1 VSIWNGWKES
11 IIERT
16 SVKQLIFGL
25 CLLAG
30 AASAQT
36 PVVPASVDPT
46 EAITRLREGLVD
58 SFNKRD
64 IERLLSHLDTNVVV
78 TWQNG
83 EVSKGPEG
91 VRAYYQKM
99 MSGDRP
105 VVRSVL
111 AKPEVEGRHV
121 YGDWAVSWGNL
132 NDTFT
137 LTDGKELPF
146 NSRFTATI
154 TRRGDRWLV
163 TAFHASLNVFQNPV
177 LTLAAKKLG
186 LVTGLAGL
194 LLGAVLG
201 LLLGRLFVRRR
212 T

>member
-1 VSIWNGWKES
+1 MKI
-11 IIERT
+11 
-16 SVKQLIFGL
+16 LIGGL
-25 CLLAG
+25 CLVACLAWG
-30 AASAQT
+30 QT
-36 PVVPASVDPT
+36 TPVPASVDPT

-64 IERLLSHLDTNVVV
+64 LERLLSHLDTNVVV
-78 TWQNG
+78 TWQNA

-105 VVRSVL
+105 VVRSVV
-111 AKPEVEGRHV
+111 AKPEIEGRHV

-137 LTDGKELPF
+137 LNDGKELPF

-154 TRRGDRWLV
+154 ARRGDRWLV
-163 TAFHASLNVFQNPV
+163 TGFHASVNVFQNPV

-186 LVTGLAGL
+186 LIVGIACL

-201 LLLGRLFVRRR
+201 LLLGRFFARRR
-212 T
+212 G